1 MRNLIL
7 VVSIVIAI
15 LIIIIA
21 GGYLVSAHGEDVVR
35 VKDTLQG
42 FRIETSRP
50 SKRDFRLTINFYGSV
65 LSQHKVALRAP
76 ISGRIMKI
84 RAVDEAEVRKGDIL
98 FVMGGPEVERK
109 KQALNS
115 QASHLR
121 GLLSEL
127 RGVLERK
134 KTSLKK
140 NLISIDELEAVKL
153 QLIKTENAYNET
165 LLGLHQLEDSLRGR
179 APLEGRFTRRIFA
192 EGQDVDRGEIIGYII
207 DTRHLRVVATAFPRE
222 EDIEIKGKKAVIYTS
237 DGISVQGTVKNVL
250 TERAP
255 SGGVR
260 VWIESEDIDRALRVG
275 ESVRGIIVLRTDRKV
290 LSLPERAVVY
300 DDHGRPFVF
309 IKTKDNQYVRRPIHV
324 GLLSDGWFEVISG
337 ISEAD
342 EVVTEGAYEL
352 FYRDFNRTF
361 RVAD

>member
-1 MRNLIL
+1 MKNP
-7 VVSIVIAI
+7 VMAVSIFIAL
-15 LIIIIA
+15 LITIIA
-21 GGYLVSAHGEDVVR
+21 AGYPLSSHGEGLVR
-35 VKDTLQG
+35 VKETTQG
-42 FRIETSRP
+42 FRIKTSRP

-76 ISGRIMKI
+76 VSGRIMEV
-84 RAVDEAEVRKGDIL
+84 RTVDEKEVKKGDIL

-109 KQALNS
+109 IQALNS

-134 KTSLKK
+134 KSALQKK
-140 NLISIDELEAVKL
+140 LISIDELEAVKL

-165 LLGLHQLEDSLRGR
+165 LLRLHQLEDSLKVR
-179 APLEGRFTRRIFA
+179 ASLEGRFTRRKVV
-192 EGQDVDRGEIIGYII
+192 EGQDVDRGEIIGHII
-207 DTRHLRVVATAFPRE
+207 DTRHLRVVGTAFPPHE
-222 EDIEIKGKKAVIYTS
+222 YTEIKGKKAVIYTG
-237 DGISVQGTVKNVL
+237 DGLSVHGTVKKLL
-250 TERAP
+250 TERTT

-275 ESVRGIIVLRTDRKV
+275 ESVRGIIILRTDRKV
-290 LSLPERAVVY
+290 LSVPERAVVY
-300 DDHGRPFVF
+300 DEHGRPFVF
-309 IKTKDNQYVRRPIHV
+309 IKTKDNQYVRRPIRA
-324 GLLSDGWFEVISG
+324 GLLSDGWVEVISG

-342 EVVTEGAYEL
+342 EVVSEGAYEL